1 MQLHR
6 PDVLEN
12 FRKLRAGLIVLSF
25 APLDSL
31 QRWVP
36 GFRADFLEPY
46 YKKIAGPSRL
56 GPADDPF
63 AQTRFVAD
71 PTLSVYHAYGLG
83 RNSAL
88 KVYGAKILWQYAI
101 WASQGKPIKRSG
113 GDTLQRGGD
122 FVVGRDG
129 RLTLS
134 HVGDDQ
140 SERPSIEAVLAALQQ
155 KKSLPSR

>member
-1 MQLHR
+1 
-6 PDVLEN
+6 
-12 FRKLRAGLIVLSF
+12 LSF

-63 AQTRFVAD
+63 AHTRFVAD

-83 RNSAL
+83 RNSAF

-155 KKSLPSR
+155 KKSPPSR